1 MKNKWIFIF
10 LFILWK
16 NSTFSQSVSFIDS
29 IYNLPFA
36 TKQKEKNVLI
46 PILLQNAKKCK
57 EKNLNLREAL
67 CYSDLSWCYYFNG
80 NFDENIK
87 YSLQA
92 IKLFEKLK
100 HTEFLAREYGELGF
114 RMSKRHPVK
123 GLYYMQK
130 GMKISESNH
139 HIQPLLSIYNN
150 YGTLK
155 KNEKQIDSA
164 LLYFKKCLQLKQQI
178 KDKAGI
184 PYSLNNIAEIKIEQ
198 RKFKEAKEL
207 IHQAFNLRLELDDY
221 YGISDSYAYFGDL
234 YQAEGKYELAIKNF
248 KSSVA
253 IANKYGFNNL
263 QRHGYLMLSQC
274 FEKLNNSTE
283 ALENYKKHIQ
293 FKDSI
298 LNIESND
305 KIAELEVKFET
316 KEKEKLLLEKEI
328 EVQQSRMKLIVS
340 FGLIGMTI
348 VVGYFVYRQQKLKL
362 KQQEQEF
369 ELKNAISEIET
380 QNKLHEQRL
389 TISRDLHDNIG
400 AQLTFIIS
408 SVDNLKFG
416 FPGMEQKIQNKLN
429 VISDFTKMTIIE
441 LRDTIWAMNANEFR
455 FDDLSARIFN
465 FIEKAKS
472 AKSEIQYKIT
482 IDEQV
487 KQLKFSSLE
496 GVNLYRTLQEAINNA
511 IKYSECTELNVQV
524 TRQDSILMIQI
535 FDNGIGFDIETIDFG
550 NGLYNMKKRIEDIGG
565 EIQIDSLVHKGTC
578 ISIYLKTTNHD

>member
-429 VISDFTKMTIIE
+429 AISDFTKMTIIE

>member
-298 LNIESND
+298 LNKESND

-316 KEKEKLLLEKEI
+316 KEKEKLLLEKEV

-429 VISDFTKMTIIE
+429 AISDFTKMTIIE

>member
-1 MKNKWIFIF
+1 MKNKW
-10 LFILWK
+10 LFILIFILWE
-16 NSTFSQSVSFIDS
+16 NSTYSQSVAFIDS
-29 IYNLPFA
+29 IYKLPFA
-36 TKQKEKNVLI
+36 TKQKEKNTLI
-46 PILLQNAKKCK
+46 PILLQNAQKCK

-114 RMSKRHPVK
+114 RMSKRHPEK

-164 LLYFKKCLQLKQQI
+164 LFYFKKCLQLKQQI

-207 IHQAFNLRLELDDY
+207 IHQAFKLRLELDDY

-253 IANKYGFNNL
+253 IADKYGFNNL
-263 QRHGYLMLSQC
+263 QRHSYLMLSQC
-274 FEKLNNSTE
+274 YEKLNNSTE
-283 ALENYKKHIQ
+283 AFLNYKKHIQ

-298 LNIESND
+298 LNKESND

-328 EVQQSRMKLIVS
+328 EVQQTQMKLIVS
-340 FGLIGMTI
+340 FGLIGMTM
-348 VVGYFVYRQQKLKL
+348 VLGYFVYRQQKLKL

-416 FPGMEQKIQNKLN
+416 FPSMEQKIQNKLN
-429 VISDFTKMTIIE
+429 SISDFTKMTIIE
-441 LRDTIWAMNANEFR
+441 LRDTIWAMNATEFR

-465 FIEKAKS
+465 FIDKAKS

-487 KQLKFSSLE
+487 KHLKFSSLE

-524 TRQDSILMIQI
+524 TRQDSILKIQI
-535 FDNGIGFDIETIDFG
+535 FDDGIGFDIETIDMG
-550 NGLYNMKKRIEDIGG
+550 NGLLNMRKRIEDIGG
-565 EIQIDSLVHKGTC
+565 EIQIDSLVGKGTS
-578 ISIYLKTTNHD
+578 ISIYLNNES

>member
-1 MKNKWIFIF
+1 MKNKW
-10 LFILWK
+10 LFILLFVLWK
-16 NSTFSQSVSFIDS
+16 NNTFSQSVAFIDS
-29 IYNLPFA
+29 IYKLPFA
-36 TKQKEKNVLI
+36 TKQKEKNTLI

-164 LLYFKKCLQLKQQI
+164 LFYLKKCLQLKQQI

-207 IHQAFNLRLELDDY
+207 IHQAFKLRLELNDY

-253 IANKYGFNNL
+253 IADKYGFNNL

-283 ALENYKKHIQ
+283 AFLNYKKHIQ

-298 LNIESND
+298 LNKESND

-328 EVQQSRMKLIVS
+328 EVQDSRMKLIVS
-340 FGLIGMTI
+340 FSLIGLVLLLAFFI
-348 VVGYFVYRQQKLKL
+348 YRQQKLKL
-362 KQQEQEF
+362 KQQQQEF
-369 ELKNAISEIET
+369 ELKNAIAEIET

-389 TISRDLHDNIG
+389 AISRDLHDNIG

-416 FPGMEQKIQNKLN
+416 FPEMEQKIQTKLHA
-429 VISDFTKMTIIE
+429 ISDFTKMTIIE
-441 LRDTIWAMNANEFR
+441 LRDTIWAMNANEFT

-472 AKSEIQYKIT
+472 AKEDIQFKIS
-482 IDEQV
+482 IDENV
-487 KQLKFSSLE
+487 KQLHFSSLV
-496 GVNLYRTLQEAINNA
+496 GINIYRTIQEAINNA
-511 IKYSECTELNVQV
+511 VKYAHCSEISVDVKTTESKLK
-524 TRQDSILMIQI
+524 IQI
-535 FDNGIGFDIETIDFG
+535 KDNGIGFNLDEIELG
-550 NGLYNMKKRIEDIGG
+550 NGLHNMKKRIEDIGG
-565 EIQIDSLVHKGTC
+565 ALQINSAENRGTEILI
-578 ISIYLKTTNHD
+578 ILKIEDYD

>member
-100 HTEFLAREYGELGF
+100 HTEFLAREFGELGF

-298 LNIESND
+298 LNKESND

-429 VISDFTKMTIIE
+429 AISDFTKMTIIE

>member
-298 LNIESND
+298 LNKESND

-524 TRQDSILMIQI
+524 TRQDSILKIQI

>member
-298 LNIESND
+298 LNKESND

-429 VISDFTKMTIIE
+429 AISDFTKMTIIE

>member
-114 RMSKRHPVK
+114 RMSKRHPVR

-207 IHQAFNLRLELDDY
+207 IHQAFKLRLELNDY

-253 IANKYGFNNL
+253 IADKYGFNNL

-283 ALENYKKHIQ
+283 AFLNYKKHIQ

-298 LNIESND
+298 LNKESND

-328 EVQQSRMKLIVS
+328 EVQDSRMKLIVS
-340 FGLIGMTI
+340 FSLIGLVLLLAFFI
-348 VVGYFVYRQQKLKL
+348 YRQQKLKL
-362 KQQEQEF
+362 KQQQQEF
-369 ELKNAISEIET
+369 ELKNAIAEIET

-389 TISRDLHDNIG
+389 AISRDLHDNIG

-416 FPGMEQKIQNKLN
+416 FPEMEQKIQTKLHA
-429 VISDFTKMTIIE
+429 ISDFTKMTIIE
-441 LRDTIWAMNANEFR
+441 LRDTIWAMNANEFT

-472 AKSEIQYKIT
+472 AKEDIQFKIS
-482 IDEQV
+482 IDENV
-487 KQLKFSSLE
+487 KQLHFSSLV
-496 GVNLYRTLQEAINNA
+496 GINIYRTIQEAINNA
-511 IKYSECTELNVQV
+511 VKYAYCSEISVDVKTTESKLK
-524 TRQDSILMIQI
+524 IQI
-535 FDNGIGFDIETIDFG
+535 KDNGIGFNLDEIELG
-550 NGLYNMKKRIEDIGG
+550 NGLHNMKKRIEEIGG
-565 EIQIDSLVHKGTC
+565 EIQIDSLLQKGTK
-578 ISIYLKTTNHD
+578 ISIYLKSNKHD

>member
-16 NSTFSQSVSFIDS
+16 NSTFSQSVVFIDS

-36 TKQKEKNVLI
+36 TKQKEKNTLI

-114 RMSKRHPVK
+114 RMSKRNPKK

-130 GMKISESNH
+130 GMQISEKNKH
-139 HIQPLLSIYNN
+139 TQPLLSIYNN

-164 LLYFKKCLQLKQQI
+164 LLYFNKCLQLKQQI

-184 PYSLNNIAEIKIEQ
+184 PYSLNNIAEIKIQ
-198 RKFKEAKEL
+198 QNKFKEAKEL
-207 IHQAFNLRLELDDY
+207 IHQAFKLRLELNDY

-248 KSSVA
+248 NSSVA

-298 LNIESND
+298 LNKESND

-316 KEKEKLLLEKEI
+316 KEKERLLLEKEV

-362 KQQEQEF
+362 QQQEQEF

-429 VISDFTKMTIIE
+429 AISDFTKMTIIE

-524 TRQDSILMIQI
+524 TRQDSILKIQI

>member
-298 LNIESND
+298 LNKESND

-429 VISDFTKMTIIE
+429 AISDFTKMTIIE

-524 TRQDSILMIQI
+524 TRQDSILKIQI

>member
-1 MKNKWIFIF
+1 MNWKVILVF
-10 LFILWK
+10 LSLILVPK
-16 NSTFSQSVSFIDS
+16 IEAQSLSYIDS
-29 IYNLPFA
+29 INSLSA
-36 TKQKEKNVLI
+36 ITKQKDKSKLI
-46 PILLQNAKKCK
+46 PIYIQNAQVCKDKK
-57 EKNLNLREAL
+57 LVFREAL
-67 CYSDLSWCYYFNG
+67 CYSNLSWCYFFNG
-80 NFDENIK
+80 NFDENVK
-87 YSLQA
+87 YSLLA
-92 IKLFEKLK
+92 IKLFEKCK
-100 HTEFLAREYGELGF
+100 RTENLSREYGELGY
-114 RMSKRHPVK
+114 RMNKRNFK
-123 GLYYMQK
+123 KALYYMQK
-130 GMKISESNH
+130 GMRISEKNKH
-139 HIQPLLSIYNN
+139 TQPLLSIYNN

-155 KNEKQIDSA
+155 KNENQIDSA
-164 LLYFKKCLQLKQQI
+164 LYYFTKCLQLKVQLNDEI
-178 KDKAGI
+178 GI

-198 RKFKEAKEL
+198 KKFNEAKQL
-207 IHQAFNLRLELDDY
+207 INKGFVLRKKLNDS
-221 YGISDSYAYFGDL
+221 YGISDSYAYLGDL
-234 YQAEGKYELAIKNF
+234 FLAVAKYNEAIENYTLSLK
-248 KSSVA
+248 
-253 IANKYGFNNL
+253 IADEYGFNNL

-283 ALENYKKHIQ
+283 ALLNYKKHIQ

-298 LNIESND
+298 LNKESND
-305 KIAELEVKFET
+305 KIAELEVKFDT

-348 VVGYFVYRQQKLKL
+348 VIGYFVYRQQKLKL

-389 TISRDLHDNIG
+389 AISRDLHDNIG

-429 VISDFTKMTIIE
+429 AISDFTKMTIIE

-524 TRQDSILMIQI
+524 TRQDAILKIQI

-550 NGLYNMKKRIEDIGG
+550 NGLFNMKKRIEDIGG
-565 EIQIDSLVHKGTC
+565 EIQIDSLVHKGTS